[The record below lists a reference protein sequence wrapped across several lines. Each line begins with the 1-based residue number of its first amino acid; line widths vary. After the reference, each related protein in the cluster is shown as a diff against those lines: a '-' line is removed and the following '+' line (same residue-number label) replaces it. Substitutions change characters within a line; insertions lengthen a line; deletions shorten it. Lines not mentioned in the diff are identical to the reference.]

1 MDNENFEVLTE
12 PIACQNSRID
22 SQSDVL
28 DELSEEQWSIL
39 DQKVEIRIQND
50 QANQNTVSTVQSERA
65 AAAVRVDDN
74 NDTTEP
80 SLEHL
85 NCLRSKFGFCQFRD
99 KQWDIINAVMN
110 QKRDV
115 CAVMATGYGKSLCFQ
130 FPAVFKQK
138 MVLVVCPLI
147 SLMRAQVIALEQLNI
162 KACLVG
168 TAQNDPNILS
178 RIQNGEFRIIYSSP
192 EFLQGN
198 NGSTMLH
205 LLKDRLTL
213 IAIDGKFS

>member
-1 MDNENFEVLTE
+1 MDNEDVKNIPE

-39 DQKVEIRIQND
+39 DQKVEMRIQN
-50 QANQNTVSTVQSERA
+50 QQVNQNTVSTVQSEQT
-65 AAAVRVDDN
+65 AVITATVDED
-74 NDTTEP
+74 DATEP

-130 FPAVFKQK
+130 FPAVYKQK

-162 KACLVG
+162 RACLVG